1 MENRAPERI
10 PAESMRSTAA
20 RRWAGYLLAGVTV
33 GLLWVL
39 QTGPLWEHG
48 LRLGVV
54 LLVVPTA
61 AHLIRQR
68 WAAGKPT
75 TAPRISL
82 RRLSAAKAALVAA
95 AMTATWLLEPML
107 PEVRRLVGL
116 ALALTIAV
124 GGPLLHRH
132 LTVPPV
138 DAGSVRS

>member
-1 MENRAPERI
+1 MENRAPERV
-10 PAESMRSTAA
+10 PAENTRWTPA
-20 RRWAGYLLAGVTV
+20 RTWAGYVLAGVTV

-61 AHLIRQR
+61 AHLIRRR
-68 WAAGKPT
+68 WTASKPIT
-75 TAPRISL
+75 VPRLSL
-82 RRLSAAKAALVAA
+82 PRLSAAKAALVAA
-95 AMTATWLLEPML
+95 AMIATWLLEPML

-132 LTVPPV
+132 LTVLPA